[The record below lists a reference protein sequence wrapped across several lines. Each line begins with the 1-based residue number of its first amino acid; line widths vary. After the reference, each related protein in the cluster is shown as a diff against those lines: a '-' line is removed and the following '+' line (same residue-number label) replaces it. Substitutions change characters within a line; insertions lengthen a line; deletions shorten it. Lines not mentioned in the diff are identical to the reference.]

1 MSHDANAARVV
12 QDRSLVRQGF
22 CRFVAHAHH
31 RTTMVSH
38 VRRAAKPLAD
48 AEYRFLDW
56 KEQYLTDGGS
66 EREGTAPQRQLSP
79 LAVSGV

>member
-1 MSHDANAARVV
+1 MSNDANAARVV

-48 AEYRFLDW
+48 AEYHFLDW
-56 KEQYLTDGGS
+56 KEQYEADSYYT
-66 EREGTAPQRQLSP
+66 R
-79 LAVSGV
+79 